1 MSQLLKI
8 IQLVLSIFLIII
20 ILLQGKNAGF
30 ANLFGAGSS
39 NVYATKRGAEKF
51 LFYATIVLGIIFVIS
66 ILADI
71 FIK

>member
-1 MSQLLKI
+1 MSEFLKI
-8 IQLVLSIFLIII
+8 TQLISAIILIII

-51 LFYATIVLGIIFVIS
+51 LFYATIVIGIIFASSV
-66 ILADI
+66 LAKI
-71 FIK
+71 FVK

>member
-1 MSQLLKI
+1 MSQILKI
-8 IQLVLSIFLIII
+8 VQIVTALILIVI

-51 LFYATIVLGIIFVIS
+51 LYYATIVVGIIFAGSVF
-66 ILADI
+66 ANI
-71 FIK
+71 FVK

>member
-1 MSQLLKI
+1 MSQILKI
-8 IQLVLSIFLIII
+8 VQIVTALILIVI

-51 LFYATIVLGIIFVIS
+51 LYYATIVIGIIFAGSVF
-66 ILADI
+66 ANI
-71 FIK
+71 FVK